1 MNRKVV
7 LSISA
12 LLLVFDIGF
21 TTVVIN
27 SGERR
32 AAATFAGVAAIA
44 ALVRDYTR
52 PFPTLGGLQ

>member
-12 LLLVFDIGF
+12 VLFAFDIGV
-21 TTVVIN
+21 TAVVLN

-32 AAATFAGVAAIA
+32 AAAALEGVAAIA

-52 PFPTLGGLQ
+52 PIPTLGGLR